1 MMALLLATLVALCL
15 WLTAVVGTAMLRHS
29 WERRTWVYQ
38 RRIPPSAVEPASVV
52 WFFQLGRALAARSAW
67 PMGFRYALELLMG
80 VDAIEAMPESE
91 VERTV
96 RDAEQALRLA
106 SERMLRALADE
117 QAEEFAL
124 LRRELEAEK
133 AQRESL
139 EDPSEE

>member
-1 MMALLLATLVALCL
+1 
-15 WLTAVVGTAMLRHS
+15 
-29 WERRTWVYQ
+29 
-38 RRIPPSAVEPASVV
+38 
-52 WFFQLGRALAARSAW
+52 
-67 PMGFRYALELLMG
+67 MGFRYALELLMG

-96 RDAEQALRLA
+96 RDAEQALRLE

-133 AQRESL
+133 AQSL